1 MRVIAGSSMGVRSV
15 VYKFYFITTLSTP
28 LFSSQVRTR
37 TPTLYLDFRLAPG
50 ARHTQEV
57 EEGWTAFLYTLAG
70 VVRGGEA
77 EVGAHTTALLTREG
91 GSVTLENS
99 DTEEEAH
106 LVLVAGRPL
115 GEPIVQHGPFV
126 MNTEA
131 EIRQAIRDYQTC
143 SNGFERARSW
153 KSVEGNK

>member
-1 MRVIAGSSMGVRSV
+1 M
-15 VYKFYFITTLSTP
+15 
-28 LFSSQVRTR
+28 
-37 TPTLYLDFRLAPG
+37 
-50 ARHTQEV
+50 

-70 VVRGGEA
+70 VVRVGEA

-91 GSVTLENS
+91 GAVTLENS
-99 DTEEEAH
+99 GTEEEAH

-131 EIRQAIRDYQTC
+131 EIRQAIRDYQT
-143 SNGFERARSW
+143 SRNGFERARSW
-153 KSVEGNK
+153 QSVEGNK